1 MPQPLTPA
9 RVSKDF
15 LAFVSDS
22 PIIAE
27 KAAGFM
33 QGKKEESQASNLQL
47 QTTSQPQDH

>member
-15 LAFVSDS
+15 LASDS
-22 PIIAE
+22 PITAE